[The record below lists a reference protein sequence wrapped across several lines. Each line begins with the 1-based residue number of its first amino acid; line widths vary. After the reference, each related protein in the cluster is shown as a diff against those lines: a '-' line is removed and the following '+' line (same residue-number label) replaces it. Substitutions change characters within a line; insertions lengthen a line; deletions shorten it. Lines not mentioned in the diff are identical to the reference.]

1 MWLSCPDMKLARP
14 DVFHPRIV
22 FAGCPQQVAGDGDDA
37 GLVAAL
43 RKRGLH
49 ARWLSWDDPESC
61 RADLVILRATHDY
74 AGRLDEFVAWTKG
87 VPNLLNAPAVVAW
100 NANWRYLDDL
110 ARRGVQTVPGEIVAP
125 GDAVRLPRTGR
136 VLIGPAAG
144 TGARRHANRSAA
156 AAYIAELH
164 EAGRSAFFQPTAPA
178 PETALIFLGG
188 DPSHAFV
195 AGESGAAEPDFEIW
209 DVAAAALSAAAA
221 QVGIR
226 AAEFLYA
233 RAVVAGDPPRLLE
246 LQLIDPSLGWL
257 RLDAT
262 ARDLAQRNFAVCV
275 ESALERLG
283 LGPLSHRRP

>member
-1 MWLSCPDMKLARP
+1 MKLARP

-22 FAGCPQQVAGDGDDA
+22 LAGCPQQVSGDADDA

-49 ARWLSWDDPESC
+49 ARWLSWDDPESS
-61 RADLVILRATHDY
+61 RADLVIVRASHDY
-74 AGRLDEFVAWTKG
+74 PRRLDEFAAWTKT
-87 VPNLLNAPAVVAW
+87 VTNLLNAPAVVAW
-100 NANWRYLDDL
+100 NADWRYLDDL
-110 ARRGVQTVPGEIVAP
+110 ERLGVPTVPGEIVAP
-125 GDAVRLPRTGR
+125 GDGLQLPRTGR
-136 VLIGPAAG
+136 VLVGPAVG
-144 TGARRHANRSAA
+144 TGTRRHAGRSAA

-164 EAGRSAFFQPTAPA
+164 EAGRSAFFQPAPPA
-178 PETALIFLGG
+178 PETVLVFLGG

-209 DVAAAALSAAAA
+209 DVGSAALAAAAA

-226 AAEFLYA
+226 AIELLYA

-257 RLDAT
+257 RLDDD
-262 ARDLAQRNFAVCV
+262 ARDLAQRQFAVCV
-275 ESALERLG
+275 ESACERLG
-283 LGPLSHRRP
+283 LGPLSQRGP

>member
-1 MWLSCPDMKLARP
+1 MKLARP

-22 FAGCPQQVAGDGDDA
+22 LAGCPRQVGGDADDA

-49 ARWLSWDDPESC
+49 ARWLSWDDPETG

-74 AGRLDEFVAWTKG
+74 GGRLDEFVAWTRG
-87 VPNLLNAPAVVAW
+87 VSNLLNAPVVVAW

-110 ARRGVQTVPGEIVAP
+110 ARRGVPTVPGEIVAP
-125 GDAVRLPRTGR
+125 GDPVRLPRTGR
-136 VLIGPAAG
+136 ILVGPAVG
-144 TGARRHANRSAA
+144 TGTRRHAGRSAA

-164 EAGRSAFFQPTAPA
+164 EAGRSVFFQPAAPA
-178 PETALIFLGG
+178 PETVLVFLGG

-195 AGESGAAEPDFEIW
+195 AGESGAAEPDFEVW
-209 DVAAAALSAAAA
+209 DVASAALDGVAA
-221 QVGIR
+221 QVGVR
-226 AAEFLYA
+226 VGELLYA

-257 RLDAT
+257 RLDEA
-262 ARDLAQRNFAVCV
+262 ARDLAQREFALCV

-283 LGPLSHRRP
+283 LGPLSHGRP